1 MSSILNKLFPSLQ
14 VRLLV
19 AIASTFILLVSLT
32 LTITYISMDQA
43 LDARLLVQLQN
54 RFLTLEEE
62 YSEKLHEEHSELRR
76 ERNAKRELKEKL
88 SELEQVLHDRNEWV
102 YLISP
107 KNTPILANE
116 HAPAYE
122 ELGISI
128 QQNTGV
134 FIFKSTEVFYAVFKL
149 PDNKFIVLT
158 SDLKEKNE
166 YMSLYRN
173 RFIIVSLV
181 VIIISILLC
190 YVIIKSSLRGFKNVR
205 SAADSIAAGDYS
217 HRVEVLPNS
226 PREVAELTLSFNAM
240 IERTQI
246 LLQEIK
252 EVSNNVAHDLRT
264 PLTRIRGK
272 VETTLMANA
281 DLPEHKELSGVV
293 IEECDKLM
301 LLINNMLTLAEY
313 ESGIANKKEER
324 IDLKKLLKNLCE
336 VFESVSED
344 KNITVNLELSDK
356 ELLMIGDTE
365 KIQRSLSNLMDNA
378 IKYSDN
384 NGLITISA
392 KVEKGNIEIDF
403 TDKGCGI
410 SDENKKRIFE
420 RFYRVESSRTT
431 TGNGLGL
438 NLAKAFIESHNG
450 TLSVKSE
457 IGKGSCF
464 KACFIS

>member
-1 MSSILNKLFPSLQ
+1 
-14 VRLLV
+14 
-19 AIASTFILLVSLT
+19 
-32 LTITYISMDQA
+32 
-43 LDARLLVQLQN
+43 
-54 RFLTLEEE
+54 
-62 YSEKLHEEHSELRR
+62 
-76 ERNAKRELKEKL
+76 
-88 SELEQVLHDRNEWV
+88 
-102 YLISP
+102 
-107 KNTPILANE
+107 
-116 HAPAYE
+116 
-122 ELGISI
+122 
-128 QQNTGV
+128 
-134 FIFKSTEVFYAVFKL
+134 
-149 PDNKFIVLT
+149 
-158 SDLKEKNE
+158 
-166 YMSLYRN
+166 
-173 RFIIVSLV
+173 
-181 VIIISILLC
+181 
-190 YVIIKSSLRGFKNVR
+190 
-205 SAADSIAAGDYS
+205 
-217 HRVEVLPNS
+217 
-226 PREVAELTLSFNAM
+226 
-240 IERTQI
+240 
-246 LLQEIK
+246 
-252 EVSNNVAHDLRT
+252 
-264 PLTRIRGK
+264 
-272 VETTLMANA
+272 MANA